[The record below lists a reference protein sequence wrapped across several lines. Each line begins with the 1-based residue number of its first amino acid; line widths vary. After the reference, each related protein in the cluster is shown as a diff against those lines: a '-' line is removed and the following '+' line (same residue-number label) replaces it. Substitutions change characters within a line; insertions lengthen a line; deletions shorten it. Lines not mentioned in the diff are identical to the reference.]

1 MRKSENYVS
10 IDIGSHSTKG
20 LVISKTSDGYELLAH
35 FDLRTRGIDGGDV
48 KDAIALRDTLY
59 QLISQVDEVVNLNR
73 TNIIVS
79 SSCGKFTLH
88 DLKKE
93 HLVSD
98 NEKKPVDE
106 AMVELLKQSA
116 IDEFSNNYQVLHIYP
131 RRYVIDKVKSV
142 FNPVGMTA
150 NHLEVEMTVVTVD
163 RSSSSLFELLQ
174 DVIPQDFDFATSI
187 VSGAEGVLTDT
198 EKENGVCVVE
208 LGHSNTTTLVYSMG
222 VPVRLEVIPLGMKHV
237 TKDISIVFNTSIEE
251 AERLLKTH
259 GSAIYGE
266 PSFGQQS
273 VDYKGLDGRSSK
285 SMTKDELAK
294 VIHARLREIL
304 TKVKRVYREVCSGI
318 PEFAPRGLPGG
329 IVLLG
334 GGAKI
339 PRLLDLSL
347 DVFKSP
353 VRIGTYNTSANVVIK
368 DSDEILDDPIYAPA
382 LGGFMSVV
390 ETRAGVQQ
398 SSRKESSE
406 GFFKRLVEIF
416 KNLW

>member
-1 MRKSENYVS
+1 
-10 IDIGSHSTKG
+10 
-20 LVISKTSDGYELLAH
+20 
-35 FDLRTRGIDGGDV
+35 
-48 KDAIALRDTLY
+48 
-59 QLISQVDEVVNLNR
+59 
-73 TNIIVS
+73 
-79 SSCGKFTLH
+79 
-88 DLKKE
+88 
-93 HLVSD
+93 
-98 NEKKPVDE
+98 
-106 AMVELLKQSA
+106 
-116 IDEFSNNYQVLHIYP
+116 
-131 RRYVIDKVKSV
+131 
-142 FNPVGMTA
+142 
-150 NHLEVEMTVVTVD
+150 
-163 RSSSSLFELLQ
+163 
-174 DVIPQDFDFATSI
+174 
-187 VSGAEGVLTDT
+187 
-198 EKENGVCVVE
+198 
-208 LGHSNTTTLVYSMG
+208 
-222 VPVRLEVIPLGMKHV
+222 
-237 TKDISIVFNTSIEE
+237 
-251 AERLLKTH
+251 
-259 GSAIYGE
+259 
-266 PSFGQQS
+266 SFGQQS

>member
-20 LVISKTSDGYELLAH
+20 LVISKTSEGYELLTH
-35 FDLRTRGIDGGDV
+35 LNLKTRGIDGGDV
-48 KDAIALRDTLY
+48 KDAISLRETLN
-59 QLISQVDEVVNLNR
+59 QLMSQIDDIVNLSR
-73 TNIIVS
+73 TNIIIS

-93 HLVSD
+93 HVVSD
-98 NEKKPVDE
+98 GEKKTIDE

-116 IDEFSNNYQVLHIYP
+116 IDGFGDSYQVLHIYP
-131 RRYVIDKVKSV
+131 KRYTIDKTKNV
-142 FNPVGMTA
+142 FNPIGMLA
-150 NHLEVEMTVVTVD
+150 NHLEVELTVVTVD
-163 RSSSSLFELLQ
+163 KSSSSLFEFLQ
-174 DVIPQDFDFATSI
+174 DVIPQDFDFAASAI
-187 VSGAEGVLTDT
+187 LGAEGVLTDT

-208 LGHSNTTTLVYSMG
+208 LGHSNTAVLIYSMG
-222 VPVRLEVIPLGMKHV
+222 APIRLEIIPLGMKHV
-237 TKDISIVFNTSIEE
+237 VKDISIVFNTSIEE

-273 VDYKGLDGRSSK
+273 VDFKGLDGRSSK
-285 SMTKDELAK
+285 SITKDELAK

-304 TKVKRVYREVCSGI
+304 TKVKRVYREACSGM
-318 PEFAPRGLPGG
+318 PEFGPRGLPGG

-334 GGAKI
+334 GGAKV

-353 VRIGTYNTSANVVIK
+353 VRIGTYNASTNVVIK
-368 DSDEILDDPIYAPA
+368 DSEEILDDPIYASA
-382 LGGFMSVV
+382 LGGFISLIEVRSNI
-390 ETRAGVQQ
+390 EQ
-398 SSRKESSE
+398 SSKKEPGE

>member
-20 LVISKTSDGYELLAH
+20 LVISKTSEGYELLAH
-35 FDLRTRGIDGGDV
+35 IDLKTRGIDGGDV
-48 KDAIALRDTLY
+48 KDAISLRDTLN
-59 QLISQVDEVVNLNR
+59 QLISQIDEIVNLSR

-88 DLKKE
+88 DLKRE
-93 HLVSD
+93 HTVSD

-106 AMVELLKQSA
+106 TMVELLKQSA
-116 IDEFSNNYQVLHIYP
+116 IDGFGNNYQVLHIYP
-131 RRYVIDKVKSV
+131 KKYIIDKTKSV

-150 NHLEVEMTVVTVD
+150 NHLEVELTVVTVD
-163 RSSSSLFELLQ
+163 KSSSSLFEFLQ
-174 DVIPQDFDFATSI
+174 DVIPQDFDFAASI

-208 LGHSNTTTLVYSMG
+208 LGHSNTAVLIYSAG
-222 VPVRLEVIPLGMKHV
+222 VPIRLEVIPLGMKHV
-237 TKDISIVFNTSIEE
+237 AKDISIVFNTSIEE
-251 AERLLKTH
+251 AERLLRTH

-266 PSFGQQS
+266 PSFSQQS
-273 VDYKGLDGRSSK
+273 IDFKGLDGRSSK
-285 SMTKDELAK
+285 NMTKDELAR

-304 TKVKRVYREVCSGI
+304 TKVKRVYREACSVM

-334 GGAKI
+334 GGAKV

-347 DVFKSP
+347 DIFKSP
-353 VRIGTYNTSANVVIK
+353 VRIGTYNTSTNVVIK
-368 DSDEILDDPIYAPA
+368 DSEEVLDDPVYASA
-382 LGGFMSVV
+382 LGGFISLI
-390 ETRAGVQQ
+390 EARSGIEQ
-398 SSRKESSE
+398 SPKKESSE